1 MKTRAL
7 TVLALFAVACALGC
21 PGDGSRIPGLIDP
34 APGTSL
40 ATLQN
45 GIFTPKCS
53 TGCHEPGGIGPMPL
67 DSEAA
72 SFASLV
78 DVDSIEIITLTR
90 VAPGD
95 SENSYLVW
103 KVEGRPTIVGG
114 RMPLGGPMLSQAEID
129 MIRDWIDSGAQP

>member
-1 MKTRAL
+1 
-7 TVLALFAVACALGC
+7 
-21 PGDGSRIPGLIDP
+21 
-34 APGTSL
+34 
-40 ATLQN
+40 
-45 GIFTPKCS
+45 
-53 TGCHEPGGIGPMPL
+53 MPL

-78 DVDSIEIITLTR
+78 DVDSIEIITLKR